1 MALARVY
8 WEMRF
13 MIRSFLLLL
22 MAEALKVSPLLI
34 LSIRDLT
41 TDLPTMHLD
50 GYRLHCF
57 GERVHAVIRTDYREV
72 PVLCHNSPRPPQ

>member
-22 MAEALKVSPLLI
+22 MAEALKE
-34 LSIRDLT
+34 
-41 TDLPTMHLD
+41 
-50 GYRLHCF
+50 GA
-57 GERVHAVIRTDYREV
+57 GAEGAGAEGAGAGGAVGCGT
-72 PVLCHNSPRPPQ
+72 

>member
-34 LSIRDLT
+34 LSIRDLVWFCCASRDSRSFQT
-41 TDLPTMHLD
+41 A
-50 GYRLHCF
+50 G
-57 GERVHAVIRTDYREV
+57 
-72 PVLCHNSPRPPQ
+72 